1 MRKTVADKFGVLPY
15 HIMNN
20 VALQSIQAK
29 RPTSIPDLA
38 ILPGMGD
45 VRAKKYGA
53 DILACVQAVLR
64 CDGLDAADFAD
75 FDAMLEEDAA
85 AGTRGAAPGAGA
97 ARPITLD
104 SDGEEED
111 DIFSAPP
118 ASQKRRRGVFERKS
132 SPNL

>member
-38 ILPGMGD
+38 ILPGMGE

-53 DILACVQAVLR
+53 DILACVQAVLQ
-64 CDGLDAADFAD
+64 CDGLDAAAP
-75 FDAMLEEDAA
+75 
-85 AGTRGAAPGAGA
+85 RGNALLPAAPVDVDVDVDVDATPMPVSTRIGVASRPA
-97 ARPITLD
+97 ADL
-104 SDGEEED
+104 S
-111 DIFSAPP
+111 
-118 ASQKRRRGVFERKS
+118 
-132 SPNL
+132 